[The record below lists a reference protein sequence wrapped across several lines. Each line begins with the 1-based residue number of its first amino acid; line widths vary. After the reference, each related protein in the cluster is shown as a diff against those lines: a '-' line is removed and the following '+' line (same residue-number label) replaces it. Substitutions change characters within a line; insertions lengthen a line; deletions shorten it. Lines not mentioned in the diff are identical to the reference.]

1 MISARLMKSLEQEGF
16 ILDFPGY
23 AFNEEKI
30 IEILQQNNERLLLA
44 LPLLLQYPFD
54 YLKISK
60 QLRKGS
66 LAKFKKIII
75 ITSEICKRK
84 KINNLLLK
92 NILKQYSLH
101 QKIPKGDMEYYYTS
115 FKESLRNQEK
125 KEESGLIAQISIR
138 GILNLNQALARI
150 YSPGKL
156 RIMNKIF
163 NHEKL
168 TNTELKYYYR
178 AIRPLILS
186 ILNENMQKYLRLIE
200 STKKY
205 IQEQK

>member
-200 STKKY
+200 SAKKY